1 MDDLTPMIPAGFE
14 QDAHAAGRPDTVR
27 GGRKAVSPAIL
38 ALLAVALALTAA
50 LLVFAAY
57 QYRAQV
63 IAEAEVRSAAIARV
77 LEEHAA
83 KTLGI
88 HAATLSHMEWMVDD
102 LGWDRIDNSPLLHER
117 LKAMAAQTPEVQSY
131 WITDESGRVRVSSFE
146 WPMRPLNASDREY
159 FRALLNPGSSIHI
172 GPRLTGKINSEVF
185 FTLSRRMELPN
196 HHFQGVAQISLLPSY
211 FADFYRSVLR
221 GSRDVILLMRED
233 GEVLVRTPP
242 NAPENRADIGRMP
255 ELITTPDRNGVFHAV
270 TPSDGIERLMARRKV
285 PDMPIYVVYGTD
297 VGSIERAW
305 RDRVMPY
312 ALFAIP
318 ALGLLGL
325 LGGIALHRSRQ
336 AAEAQEALRRA
347 NEALEDRITERT
359 RHLDQALADKEVL
372 LRDIHHRV
380 KNNLQVILSLLELQ
394 AQRAPELE
402 APFSEALTRINTMGL
417 IHEQIY
423 RATGVSAVALDSF
436 IEALAGHLR
445 SFHSR
450 PGRTITIRHQVEPLN
465 LDLNRVVPFAL
476 ILNEVVSNA
485 FKHAFTGRCTGTIDI
500 VVTAENGSLHL
511 TIQDDGNGAPEPE
524 DPATPGRRSM
534 GMDLI
539 RAFARQIRGE
549 YHFTRDAGT
558 RFDLVFP
565 QENEAV

>member
-1 MDDLTPMIPAGFE
+1 MTPAGFE
-14 QDAHAAGRPDTVR
+14 QDADAAGSPDTVR
-27 GGRKAVSPAIL
+27 ARRKAASPAIL
-38 ALLAVALALTAA
+38 ALLAVALALTVA

-57 QYRAQV
+57 QYRSQV
-63 IAEAEVRSAAIARV
+63 IAEAEVRSTAIARV

-102 LGWDRIDNSPLLHER
+102 LGWDRIDSSPLLHER

-131 WITDESGRVRVSSFE
+131 WITDESGRVRASSFE

-159 FRALLNPGSSIHI
+159 FRALLTPGSAIHV
-172 GPRLTGKINSEVF
+172 GPRLTGKINSEIF

-196 HHFQGVAQISLLPSY
+196 HDFQGVAQISLLPGY

-221 GSRDVILLMRED
+221 GSSDVILLMRED
-233 GEVLVRTPP
+233 GEVLVRTPA
-242 NAPENRADIGRMP
+242 NAAPERADIGRLP
-255 ELITTPDRNGVFHAV
+255 DLISIPDRNGTFRAV
-270 TPSDGIERLMARRKV
+270 TPIDGVERLMARRKV
-285 PDMPIYVVYGTD
+285 PDLPVYVVYGTD
-297 VGSIERAW
+297 VASIERAW
-305 RDRVMPY
+305 RDRVIPY

-325 LGGIALHRSRQ
+325 LGSIALRRSRQ
-336 AAEAQEALRRA
+336 AADAQEALRRS
-347 NEALEDRITERT
+347 NEALEGRIIERT

-423 RATGVSAVALDSF
+423 RSTGVSAVALDSF
-436 IEALAGHLR
+436 IEALAGHLS

-450 PGRTITIRHQVEPLN
+450 PGRTIVIRHRVEPLS

-485 FKHAFTGRCTGTIDI
+485 FKHAFAGRCSGTIDI
-500 VVTAENGSLHL
+500 AVTAENGLLHL
-511 TIQDDGNGAPEPE
+511 TIKDDGTGAPEPD
-524 DPATPGRRSM
+524 DPSVRGRRSM

-558 RFDLVFP
+558 RFDLIFP
-565 QENEAV
+565 QESEVV

>member
-1 MDDLTPMIPAGFE
+1 MTPAGFE
-14 QDAHAAGRPDTVR
+14 QDTHASESRNTGR
-27 GGRKAVSPAIL
+27 GGRKAASLAVA
-38 ALLAVALALTAA
+38 ALLAVALGLTAA
-50 LLVFAAY
+50 LLVFSGY

-63 IAEAEVRSAAIARV
+63 IAEAENRSIAIARV

-102 LGWDRIDNSPLLHER
+102 LGWERIDDSPLLYER
-117 LKAMAAQTPEVQSY
+117 LKAMASQTPEVQSY
-131 WITDESGRVRVSSFE
+131 WITDETGRVRASSYE
-146 WPMRPLNASDREY
+146 WPMRPLNAADREY
-159 FRALLNPGSSIHI
+159 FRAHLNPDATIHI
-172 GPRLTGKINSEVF
+172 GPRLSGKIVSDLF
-185 FTLSRRMELPN
+185 FTLSRRMELPDRR
-196 HHFQGVAQISLLPSY
+196 FQGVAQISLLPSY
-211 FADFYRSVLR
+211 FADFYRSVLH
-221 GSRDVILLMRED
+221 GSQDVILLMRED
-233 GEVLVRTPP
+233 GEVLVRNPL
-242 NAPENRADIGRMP
+242 NAPDDHADIGRFP
-255 ELITTPDRNGVFHAV
+255 ELISTPDKGGVFHAV
-270 TPSDGIERLMARRKV
+270 TPFDGVERVLARRKV
-285 PDMPIYVVYGTD
+285 PDLPVYVVYGTD
-297 VGSIERAW
+297 VASIETAW
-305 RDRVMPY
+305 RDRVLPY
-312 ALFAIP
+312 VLTAVP
-318 ALGLLGL
+318 ALGLLCL
-325 LGGIALHRSRQ
+325 LGGIALRRSRQ
-336 AAEAQEALRRA
+336 AADAQDALRRA
-347 NEALEDRITERT
+347 NEELEDRIADRT

-423 RATGVSAVALDSF
+423 RSTGVSAVRLDNF
-436 IEALAGHLR
+436 VEALAGHLN

-450 PGRTITIRHQVEPLN
+450 PGRTIAIRHSVEPLS

-485 FKHAFTGRCTGTIDI
+485 YKHAFTGRCTGTIDI
-500 VVTAENGSLHL
+500 ALKAENSSLHL
-511 TIQDDGNGAPEPE
+511 TIQDDGTGAPEPE
-524 DPATPGRRSM
+524 HACTPGRRSM

-549 YHFTRDAGT
+549 YHFTRAAGT

-565 QENEAV
+565 QEGDGI

>member
-1 MDDLTPMIPAGFE
+1 MTPAGFE
-14 QDAHAAGRPDTVR
+14 QDAHAAGPPGTIR

-57 QYRAQV
+57 QYRSQV
-63 IAEAEVRSAAIARV
+63 IDEAETHTAAIARV

-102 LGWDRIDNSPLLHER
+102 LGWNRIDSSPLLHER

-159 FRALLNPGSSIHI
+159 FRALLNPGSAIHI
-172 GPRLTGKINSEVF
+172 GPRLSGKINSEIF
-185 FTLSRRMELPN
+185 FTLSRRMELSN
-196 HHFQGVAQISLLPSY
+196 HQFQGVAQISLLPSY

-221 GSRDVILLMRED
+221 GSSDVILLMRED
-233 GEVLVRTPP
+233 GEVLVRTPQ
-242 NAPENRADIGRMP
+242 NAPANRTDIGRLP
-255 ELITTPDRNGVFHAV
+255 ELISVPDRNGVFHAV
-270 TPSDGIERLMARRKV
+270 TPSDGVERLMARRKV

-305 RDRVMPY
+305 HDRVMPY
-312 ALFAIP
+312 ALFATP
-318 ALGLLGL
+318 ALGLLVL

-336 AAEAQEALRRA
+336 AAEAQEALRRS

-423 RATGVSAVALDSF
+423 RATGISAVALDSF
-436 IEALAGHLR
+436 IEALAGHLN

-450 PGRTITIRHQVEPLN
+450 PGRTITIRHRVEPLS

-511 TIQDDGNGAPEPE
+511 TIQDDGTGAPEPE
-524 DPATPGRRSM
+524 DPSTPGRRSM

-549 YHFTRDAGT
+549 YHFTRGAGT

-565 QENEAV
+565 QESDAV